1 MSVKPRVT
9 QSDLVL
15 YEVLRNP
22 ALCAEFINN
31 IDLDPRYDK
40 PFENTRYQKE
50 TLCDFN
56 SHSSM
61 CTARAVGKTVTL
73 VSLIDWILVFNV
85 FPGDFILFAVPSLVH
100 LQPVWD
106 GLMRGFRSNS
116 FLANFIRRNE
126 GINASEKSIK
136 TLNGAS
142 LMCRIAGQSG
152 TGSNLVALH
161 TPFILVDEG
170 GYFPWN
176 AFNEMQP
183 DLNEFTRG
191 HREVVCGVPTGLRE
205 KNVLYNVDQE
215 ADNYSKHRVTAFDNP
230 RVTDKTIQGF
240 KDQYGGEDSE
250 EFLHYVLG
258 QHGKPVFALFDRE
271 LFTIENYPVWKL
283 EIDGLKS
290 DNLAEI
296 HTKIDAFPKLTDKN
310 YGVVLGIDLGYTE
323 PTAINIM
330 YLDGNERLRFH
341 GRIKL
346 SKVSYVLQEKIID
359 ILVKKFNPFVVG
371 MDEGQAGKSV
381 RQHLLEEPQY
391 NNKLYNQI
399 MIPIDF
405 SSSVIVGVDSDGN
418 EIKTK
423 TKPFTVSLLQEF
435 SNNGRVIYST
445 TDPDMI
451 IELERMTYT
460 KDINGNISYR
470 TMTERGGTRGED
482 HFTSAL
488 LCGVTAYYFVRELN
502 LAKPKPKLVWSSWV

>member
-1 MSVKPRVT
+1 MIKQKIT
-9 QSDLVL
+9 QDDLVL
-15 YEVLRNP
+15 YEILRNP

-31 IDLDPRYDK
+31 VDLDERYDDK
-40 PFENTRYQKE
+40 FENTIYQKE

-73 VSLIDWILVFNV
+73 VSLIIWILVFNV

-161 TPFILVDEG
+161 TPFILVDEA

-205 KNVLYNVDQE
+205 KNVLFNVDQE
-215 ADNYSKHRVTAFDNP
+215 ADNYSKHRVTAYDNP
-230 RVTDKTIQGF
+230 RVTPKAIQGF
-240 KDQYGGEDSE
+240 LDQYGGEDSE
-250 EFLHYVLG
+250 EFIHYVLG
-258 QHGKPVFALFDRE
+258 EHGKPVFALFDRT
-271 LFTIENYPVWKL
+271 LFEIEKYPVWKL
-283 EIDGLKS
+283 EIDGIRQT
-290 DNLAEI
+290 DLAEI
-296 HTKIDAFPKLTDKN
+296 YTRIDAFPKLTEKN
-310 YGVVLGIDLGYTE
+310 YGVVFGIDLGFTE
-323 PTAINIM
+323 PTAISIL
-330 YLDGNERLRFH
+330 YLDGEERLRFH

-346 SKVSYVLQEKIID
+346 SKVTYPSQEKIID
-359 ILVKKFNPFVVG
+359 KLYNKFLPFVIG
-371 MDEGQAGKSV
+371 IDEGQSGKSV
-381 RQHLLEEPQY
+381 RQHLLEEPEY
-391 NNKLYNQI
+391 KNKEYSQKI
-399 MIPIDF
+399 IPIDF
-405 SSSVIVGVDSDGN
+405 SSSVIVGIDQDGQ
-418 EIKTK
+418 EVKSK

-435 SNNGRVIYST
+435 SINHRVIYSH

-451 IELERMTYT
+451 VELERMTYT

-470 TMTERGGTRGED
+470 TMTERGGSRGED

-488 LCGVTAYYFVRELN
+488 LCGVAAYYFARELN
-502 LAKPKPKLVWSSWV
+502 LTKPKPKLLGSRWI